1 MANRGRPK
9 SKQTI
14 ARQATEAWLRNP
26 PPHIKP
32 MTTKKREEAQ
42 QLLDELEQQRK
53 ILLSQHSRT
62 IPNELIYAYES
73 VGHRELFE
81 ETPEILAG
89 EAKVIKKYN
98 TLVDATKRGQKDGAV
113 ITAQKAH
120 DRAKAFWD
128 KNPDLFVAMGR
139 PRNANT
145 TAQRVIDRW
154 PTFGDGGEVPG
165 INTIKNWYEL
175 IRNSKG
181 MSSKK

>member
-9 SKQTI
+9 SEKTI
-14 ARQATEAWLRNP
+14 AWEATEAMLKNP
-26 PPHIKP
+26 PAHIAR
-32 MTTKKREEAQ
+32 MTEQEREELQ
-42 QLLDELEQQRK
+42 KFLDELEQQRK
-53 ILLSQHSRT
+53 AMVSQHSRT

-128 KNPDLFVAMGR
+128 KNPDLFLAMGR

-181 MSSKK
+181 LSSKK